1 MTFDAYFIFTAT
13 MLAAQSI
20 QLGIN
25 DVVVAGGM
33 ESMSN
38 APKYVAEARLVEVSA
53 GRGKPSVII
62 DKDESLEKFD
72 PVKLRKLRPSFKDNG
87 GTVTAGNASSIRSI
101 NVLQSKVVRV
111 PICWWIGM
119 CRPYQAVRAART
131 RQYVMV
137 VALANQKLLSLPS
150 VLRQRN
156 GKIGVGGVCNGG
168 GGASAL
174 VLELL

>member
-72 PVKLRKLRPSFKDNG
+72 PAKLRKLRPSFKDNG
-87 GTVTAGNASSIRSI
+87 GTVTAGNASSISFSRGDYVFVILLFEVSSFCPKP
-101 NVLQSKVVRV
+101 L
-111 PICWWIGM
+111 PILGHIGM
-119 CRPYQAVRAART
+119 H
-131 RQYVMV
+131 
-137 VALANQKLLSLPS
+137 L

>member
-72 PVKLRKLRPSFKDNG
+72 PAKLRKLRPSFKDNG
-87 GTVTAGNASSIRSI
+87 GTVTAGNASSI
-101 NVLQSKVVRV
+101 
-111 PICWWIGM
+111 
-119 CRPYQAVRAART
+119 
-131 RQYVMV
+131 
-137 VALANQKLLSLPS
+137 
-150 VLRQRN
+150 
-156 GKIGVGGVCNGG
+156 
-168 GGASAL
+168 
-174 VLELL
+174 